1 MAYDTPEHMTYDEYT
16 YEVDCLLIG
25 ETGEPASQEQL
36 CAIASGYKN
45 GLTPWDCL
53 SVIVDCVTNSA

>member
-36 CAIASGYKN
+36 HAIACGYSN
-45 GLTPWDCL
+45 GLSTWDCF
-53 SVIVDCVTNSA
+53 STITEPMEEAA